1 MTRLGRNYR
10 TGYAVYET
18 DASLSLRTMVIE
30 WRGKFARILR
40 SKFTDPL
47 LDRASGGEVE
57 FSRNELAFQRETG

>member
-1 MTRLGRNYR
+1 MTRPGRNYR

-47 LDRASGGEVE
+47 LDRARGE
-57 FSRNELAFQRETG
+57 FSRNERAFQRETG